1 MYDIY
6 VNNLNEV
13 MPLGVLMVPLP
24 NPWATKSF
32 NARHVKF
39 PIEMLMTEIK
49 ETPKI
54 IYNIEAAFSW
64 PLKLEGKSTA
74 EGTYCQHR
82 V

>member
-1 MYDIY
+1 
-6 VNNLNEV
+6 
-13 MPLGVLMVPLP
+13 
-24 NPWATKSF
+24 
-32 NARHVKF
+32 
-39 PIEMLMTEIK
+39 MLMTEVK